1 MESLKMTNSVPTNI
15 LQNVQTYQKAEL
27 AWLLNSFWAISET
40 NKKFKDFNESAPSNL
55 GDTVTFDTTPRYIAY
70 SGLQIT
76 EQPSVQRVQSL
87 TCSQAYNIAAAYTD
101 QQFIFNV
108 RDYMSRFGM
117 AAMKELGSKVEYDIL
132 LNLISGVVI
141 NDPQNANFGAKQI
154 HSGPFRFYGD
164 GTNPIN
170 SFTQLAQAV
179 ANFEDFG
186 AATHKMMGII
196 PVANVPAIIGSG
208 LNQFAPSRNDE
219 IARNWL
225 LGKFGGM
232 DVEWSSSNLLP
243 LHVSGTIGNTAAP
256 NNVMTVV
263 STNDPTGNNVTQITF
278 TEPTSGTDANAIKA
292 GDLLQFNDGV
302 SGKPNMRFLTF
313 IGHIPSQQSVQ
324 FRATADAATVSGT
337 VTVSIETIN
346 GFGLGWNPLN
356 ANYNLNN
363 AIQAGMTVTPLP
375 THRAGGLMS
384 GDQFYLA
391 MPKLPDESP
400 FSTVTMVDEDSGA
413 SIRHYWGSQF
423 GLNNRSYVRD
433 VIWGSTMVAEN
444 SLRMIFPA

>member
-1 MESLKMTNSVPTNI
+1 MAGSIPVNI

-27 AWLLNSFWAISET
+27 AWLLNSFWAISEA
-40 NKKFKDFNESAPSNL
+40 NKKFKEFNSLTANL
-55 GDTVTFDTTPRYIAY
+55 GDTVTFDTTPRYQAY
-70 SGLQIT
+70 NGLVIT

-108 RDYMSRFGM
+108 RDYMNRFGM
-117 AAMKELGSKVEYDIL
+117 AAMKELGSKIEADIL
-132 LNLISGVVI
+132 LNLVSGVIV
-141 NDPQNANFGAKQI
+141 NDPQNANFGTAQI

-164 GTNPIN
+164 GNTPIN

-186 AATHKMMGII
+186 AATHKMMGVV
-196 PVANVPAIIGSG
+196 PVASVPAIIGTG

-243 LHVSGTIGNTAAP
+243 LHVSGTIGNAAAP
-256 NNVMTVV
+256 NNIMTVV
-263 STNDPTGNNVTQITF
+263 STNDPTGVNITQITF

-292 GDLLQFNDGV
+292 GDLFQFNDGV
-302 SGKPNMRFLTF
+302 AGQPNMRFLTF
-313 IGHIPSQQSVQ
+313 IGHVPCQQPVQ
-324 FRATADAATVSGT
+324 FRATANAATTGGT
-337 VTVSIETIN
+337 VVVNVETIN
-346 GFGLGWNPLN
+346 GIGLVSAQN
-356 ANYNLNN
+356 ANQNINN
-363 AIQAGMTVTPLP
+363 VIQAGMTVTPLP
-375 THRAGGLMS
+375 SHRAGGLLS

-400 FSTVTMVDEDSGA
+400 FSTVTMSDEESGA

-423 GLNNRSYVRD
+423 GLNNRAYVRD
-433 VIWGSTMVAEN
+433 AIWGSCMVSEN
-444 SLRMIFPA
+444 SMRMIFPM